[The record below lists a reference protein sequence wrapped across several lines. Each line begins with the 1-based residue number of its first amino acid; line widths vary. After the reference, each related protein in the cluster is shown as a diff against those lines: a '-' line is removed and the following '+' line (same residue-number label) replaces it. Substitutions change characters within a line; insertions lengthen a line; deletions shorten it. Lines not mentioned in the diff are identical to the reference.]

1 MTTNKNDLISKY
13 NLADKNMK
21 RVFINGKL
29 DHTEYWS
36 EDRNFVLRTDEND
49 EFYDLLTITRDEKG
63 RIIKYK
69 KDKYGEWRKHIY
81 DNEYLYNLRRESYY
95 ENNTGYYQKYIYDQY
110 GRVLYRE
117 SPDSCDKYEYE
128 HGRMVYHEKLHKD
141 SNNKIIYHRTEKLK
155 YYFVK
160 VDYKVRD
167 RCPEDSCENYD
178 LYDDD
183 FYWKSYLI
191 YFDDGWG
198 NCEKYDFDTEKL
210 RYTKMEYSYKGKL
223 EKVYTY
229 EYND

>member
-1 MTTNKNDLISKY
+1 MTTNKNDLVSKY
-13 NLADKNMK
+13 NLADKKMK

-36 EDRNFVLRTDEND
+36 EDKNFVLRTDEND
-49 EFYDLLTITRDEKG
+49 EFYDLLTITRDEQG
-63 RIIKYK
+63 RIIHYKENKYN
-69 KDKYGEWRKHIY
+69 EWRKYIY
-81 DNEYLYNLRRESYY
+81 DNEYLYNLGRESYY
-95 ENNTGYYQKYIYDQY
+95 ENHIGYYQKYIYDSY

-117 SPDSCDKYEYE
+117 SPDSFNKYEYE
-128 HGRMVYHEKLHKD
+128 HGRMVYREELHRN
-141 SNNKIIYHRTEKLK
+141 SHNKIIYHRIKKLK

-160 VDYKVRD
+160 VDYKVTFQ
-167 RCPEDSCENYD
+167 ESSCEDYQ

-191 YFDDGWG
+191 YCDDGRG